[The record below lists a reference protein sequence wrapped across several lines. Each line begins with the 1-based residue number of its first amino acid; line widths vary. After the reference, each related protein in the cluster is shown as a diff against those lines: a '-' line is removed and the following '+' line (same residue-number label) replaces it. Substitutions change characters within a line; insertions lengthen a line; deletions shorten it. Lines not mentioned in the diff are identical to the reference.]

1 MCPWTDWQPAT
12 MKFCEELLCGNI
24 RQPANTF
31 SNIGFVICGLII
43 MWREGFKS
51 WTPYHMMGLAAVS
64 IGITSG
70 IYHASMVFFWQ
81 FFDLS
86 SMFMLVLLP
95 LSFNL
100 VRIGWIKSSQF
111 SLAYII
117 TLAFS
122 MLLLYI
128 IQGKVGEYIF
138 GVQVFMVAGLEYM
151 LYRKGHRPSYPG
163 MFKALGTLALA
174 FLIWNGDVH
183 GWWCDPT
190 NHYLQGHAIWH
201 LMCALS
207 IWFVYGFYKQFAQVS
222 QK

>member
-1 MCPWTDWQPAT
+1 
-12 MKFCEELLCGNI
+12 MKFCEELLCGSI
-24 RQPANTF
+24 RQPANAF
-31 SNIGFVICGLII
+31 SNIGFVICGLLII
-43 MWREGFKS
+43 SREGLKT

-86 SMFMLVLLP
+86 SMFMLILLP
-95 LSFNL
+95 LAFNL
-100 VRIGWIKSSQF
+100 VRSGWIKASQF
-111 SLAYII
+111 SLVYIVCLSI
-117 TLAFS
+117 S
-122 MLLLYI
+122 MLLLYV

-138 GVQVFMVAGLEYM
+138 GVHVAMVTGLEFL
-151 LYRKGHRPSYPG
+151 LYRRGHRPTYAG
-163 MFKALGTLALA
+163 MLKALGTFMLA

-201 LMCALS
+201 LLCALA
-207 IWFVYGFYKQFAQVS
+207 IWFLYGFYKQFAQEEKS
-222 QK
+222 YL

>member
-12 MKFCEELLCGNI
+12 MKFCEELLCGSI
-24 RQPANTF
+24 RQPANAF
-31 SNIGFVICGLII
+31 SNIGFVICGLLII
-43 MWREGFKS
+43 SREGLKS
-51 WTPYHMMGLAAVS
+51 WTPYHMMGLAAVF

-86 SMFMLVLLP
+86 SMFMLILLP

-100 VRIGWIKSSQF
+100 VRIGWIRASQF
-111 SLAYII
+111 SLVYIV
-117 TLAFS
+117 TLALS
-122 MLLLYI
+122 MLLLYV

-138 GVQVFMVAGLEYM
+138 GVHVALVTGLEFL
-151 LYRKGHRPSYPG
+151 LYRRGHRPTYAG
-163 MFKALGTLALA
+163 MFKALGTFMLA

-201 LMCALS
+201 LLCALA
-207 IWFVYGFYKQFAQVS
+207 IWFLYGFYKQFASVS
-222 QK
+222 KS

>member
-12 MKFCEELLCGNI
+12 MKFCEELLCGSI
-24 RQPANTF
+24 RQPANAF

-43 MWREGFKS
+43 MWREGRKS
-51 WTPYHMMGLAAVS
+51 WTPYHMIGLAAVC

-95 LSFNL
+95 FSFNL
-100 VRIGWIKSSQF
+100 VRIGWIKASQF
-111 SLAYII
+111 SLAY
-117 TLAFS
+117 LVSLGFS
-122 MLLLYI
+122 MLLLYL

-138 GVQVFMVAGLEYM
+138 GIQVFIVAGLEYM

-163 MFKALGTLALA
+163 MFKALGTLAFA

-183 GWWCDPT
+183 GWWCDPR
-190 NHYLQGHAIWH
+190 NHYLQGHAVWH
-201 LMCALS
+201 LLCALS
-207 IWFVYGFYKQFAQVS
+207 IWFVYGFYKQFEQVE
-222 QK
+222 K